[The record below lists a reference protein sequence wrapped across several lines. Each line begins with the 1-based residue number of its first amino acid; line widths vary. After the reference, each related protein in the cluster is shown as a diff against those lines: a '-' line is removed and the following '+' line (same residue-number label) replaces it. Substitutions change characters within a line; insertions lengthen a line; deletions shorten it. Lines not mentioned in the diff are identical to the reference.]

1 MHINNIASE
10 LTLDIAISSLR
21 QHILGGMR
29 PVLRRPRPCIF
40 CTFRHSHDFSTTAG
54 LQARDFGRRPPRHN
68 NGYGS
73 DRGED
78 TGRSRRNEDVDED
91 GFRFSMNREKRWEL
105 RDRQRQR
112 ENEVER
118 RTDPMARMRFL
129 EVQSNVKTPYR
140 AFGQGT
146 KRPLRG
152 GESSMRGGPDKPRTR
167 EKKGFD
173 ESLHEALDTLEQDAG
188 KDWKA
193 HETFKNLDMDN
204 NKIKAEYD
212 VFKYKILQSQ
222 KSDTNTKTKAADL
235 NAHYLR
241 LKKIFK
247 TTDFMGFNL
256 EVKYAFYGYLVSPNF
271 TKKDLE
277 YQTSLANLRFP
288 SEWFPATRC
297 WYRDIHLHVGPTNSG
312 KTYHALKRLEE
323 AETGLYAGPL
333 RLLAHEVY
341 MRLNARGKR
350 CNLITGDDRR
360 IPVGHDTTDAEMSS
374 CTVEMIPLNTVLDVA
389 VIDEIQMIG
398 SEDRGWAWTQAVLGV
413 KARELHLCGEERVVP
428 IIKELTAL
436 CGDRLHIH
444 RYERL
449 SPLKMAEE
457 SLDGNL
463 RNLQKGDCIV
473 AFSIV
478 EIHGLRQII
487 EKTLKCKV
495 AIIYGSLPPETRA
508 QQAQLFNDPDS
519 GYDILVASNAIGM
532 GLNL

>member
-1 MHINNIASE
+1 MIQAAEGNYHRNFS
-10 LTLDIAISSLR
+10 
-21 QHILGGMR
+21 GMR
-29 PVLRRPRPCIF
+29 PALRRPRPCIF
-40 CTFRHSHDFSTTAG
+40 CTFRHTRDFSTTASLG
-54 LQARDFGRRPPRHN
+54 ERDFGRRSARSSN
-68 NGYGS
+68 EYES
-73 DRGED
+73 ETRSS
-78 TGRSRRNEDVDED
+78 TGRSRRNQDEEEDAP
-91 GFRFSMNREKRWEL
+91 RFSMNREKRWEL

-112 ENEVER
+112 ENEQER
-118 RTDPMARMRFL
+118 RTDPRARMRFL
-129 EVQSNVKTPYR
+129 EVQSNVKSAYK
-140 AFGQGT
+140 AFALPKEGFRRTATRGDSSQRNGQN
-146 KRPLRG
+146 RQ
-152 GESSMRGGPDKPRTR
+152 RTGA
-167 EKKGFD
+167 KKDFG
-173 ESLHEALDTLEQDAG
+173 ESLHEALKTLEEGPGQ
-188 KDWKA
+188 DWKA
-193 HETFKNLDMDN
+193 HETFKRLDMDSD
-204 NKIKAEYD
+204 KIKAEFD
-212 VFKYKILQSQ
+212 VFKYKVLQSQ
-222 KSDTNTKTKAADL
+222 KADTSTKTKASDL
-235 NAHYLR
+235 NLHYMR
-241 LKKIFK
+241 LKKVFK
-247 TTDFMGFNL
+247 TTDSTGFNL

-277 YQTSLANLRFP
+277 YQASLANLRFP
-288 SEWFPATRC
+288 TEWFPATRA
-297 WYRDIHLHVGPTNSG
+297 WYRNIHLHVGPTNSG

-323 AETGLYAGPL
+323 AETGIYAGPL

-360 IPVGHDTTDAEMSS
+360 IPVGHDSVDAEMSS

-413 KARELHLCGEERVVP
+413 KAKELHLCGEERAVP
-428 IIKELTAL
+428 IIKELAAL
-436 CGDRLHIH
+436 CGDKLHIH

-449 SPLKMAEE
+449 SPLQMATE